1 MNERIKQR
9 LKTISSNN
17 LFDLTLLIHQEL
29 TSRWELQEDNISEA
43 IKMLEEYWEL

>member
-1 MNERIKQR
+1 MNESIKEK

-43 IKMLEEYWEL
+43 IKMLEEFWEL

>member
-43 IKMLEEYWEL
+43 IKMLEEYWDL